1 MTDTK
6 KNNPEKK
13 LIHFFQNESIA
24 HCSPRTIT
32 KMSATTEN
40 TQLMNLFEKFVKDAS
55 KLVNI
60 KKDTDCLLSQ
70 IIAHMATDEC
80 HTSAIQHLERIFQR
94 PFDSVHTEEP
104 LTIDI
109 DAANSAPSPVKKQKK
124 TKAKKSELN
133 SPAPE
138 PLANEPKGTEPKT
151 KGKPGRKP
159 KASAPV
165 EEEPALD
172 LVAPVIASACATP
185 VLEEVDKPKA
195 KKVKNVKETPVESE
209 EAKPKTK
216 KVKKVKDASI
226 ETEVDEPKPKTKK
239 TKKAIEEKPIE
250 EKPIEE
256 KPIEEEPAAADDL
269 VAKLTTISN
278 EVETDELTEEDLLEL
293 LSEDEE

>member
-1 MTDTK
+1 
-6 KNNPEKK
+6 
-13 LIHFFQNESIA
+13 LIHFFQNKSIA
-24 HCSPRTIT
+24 HCSLRTTT

-40 TQLMNLFEKFVKDAS
+40 TQLMNLFEKFLKDAS
-55 KLVNI
+55 KLTSV
-60 KKDTDCLLSQ
+60 KKDTDCLISQ
-70 IIAHMATDEC
+70 IIAHMVTDEC
-80 HTSAIQHLERIFQR
+80 HTSAIQNLERIFQR
-94 PFDSVHTEEP
+94 PFDSVHTEEH

-109 DAANSAPSPVKKQKK
+109 DCANSASSPVKKQKK
-124 TKAKKSELN
+124 TKAKKSDID
-133 SPAPE
+133 SHAPE
-138 PLANEPKGTEPKT
+138 SVTTNEPNVTEPKT

-159 KASAPV
+159 KVAVPV

-195 KKVKNVKETPVESE
+195 KKVKKVKAVHVESE
-209 EAKPKTK
+209 ESKPKAK

-239 TKKAIEEKPIE
+239 TKKPIE
-250 EKPIEE
+250 EKPIED
-256 KPIEEEPAAADDL
+256 EPAAADDL

-278 EVETDELTEEDLLEL
+278 EIETDELTEEDLLEL